1 MNLQK
6 IHNFEG
12 FEVKKRRRKGAAKRE
27 DEDKSA
33 EEKKRMNAIGEMYI
47 EQ

>member
-6 IHNFEG
+6 INNFEG

-33 EEKKRMNAIGEMYI
+33 EEK
-47 EQ
+47 